1 MKYNGF
7 TEDYIDRLH
16 EEALKVLDKVGLC
29 VAHEGALKEL
39 EGKGLKVL
47 GDRVYMAPGFVN
59 EQLQS
64 LLDSIGAGIPY
75 NDPAPTDRISIG
87 CCDMPQYYAD
97 PRTGEIGQM
106 TCRSLIEATKFMEN
120 LKDRNAWSMVPGV
133 PRDVPQQLQA
143 ITEYFIGTK
152 YCSNGGNMDTLSPDE
167 AIPYIFEMA
176 EAMERPIRG
185 FGMFTISPLKIGGF
199 EFDTALKYRDL
210 FEQFHVSS
218 APTMGVGS
226 PIYPSLSW
234 IISIAETLG
243 SIIVLHLLSGG
254 KPVLAGMGMFPFDLR
269 SMVVVGGAP
278 EYVIMEYHRYLVT
291 KRYNPHNRYTHTLS
305 TMAKHTDV
313 QSGAEKAYG
322 AVFAVLHGC
331 RDFNGAG
338 LMSFDDIFSPQQVM
352 ADIEIRDMVE
362 RLIADVPEPP
372 VQEWLSLIAEG
383 AETGYLETDATLG
396 AYKDVYHFPRLFDR
410 STLHTFNSERGSKKS
425 VQQKMR
431 DEAVMR
437 IETWYFN
444 PPQDKLEEVRRIFH
458 RAWEKLAPGVEN
470 PLADE

>member
-1 MKYNGF
+1 MKYTGF
-7 TEDYIDRLH
+7 TEEYIDRLH
-16 EEALKVLDKVGLC
+16 DEALKVLEKVGLC

-39 EGKGLKVL
+39 KDMGLKVL
-47 GDRVYMAPGFVN
+47 GDRVYMAPEFAN

-64 LLDSIGAGIPY
+64 LLAVIDAKLPHHE
-75 NDPAPTDRISIG
+75 PKPTNKISIG
-87 CCDMPQYYAD
+87 CCDMPQYYSD
-97 PRTGEIGQM
+97 PRTGEVGQM
-106 TCRSLIEATKFMEN
+106 TCARLIEATKFMEN
-120 LKDRNAWSMVPGV
+120 LKDKNAWSMVPGV

-152 YCSNGGNMDTLSPDE
+152 YCSNGGNLDTLSPDE

-176 EAMERPIRG
+176 EVLERPLRG

-199 EFDTALKYRDL
+199 EFHTALEYRSIFD
-210 FEQFHVSS
+210 QFYVSS

-226 PIYPSLSW
+226 PIYPSVSW
-234 IISIAETLG
+234 VVSIAETLG

-269 SMVVVGGAP
+269 SMAVVGGAP
-278 EYVIMEYHRYLVT
+278 EYVLMEYNRYLVT

-305 TMAKHTDV
+305 TMAKMTGV

-322 AVFAVLHGC
+322 AAFAVLHGC

-372 VQEWLSLIAEG
+372 QEDWLNLIAEG
-383 AETGYLETDATLG
+383 AETGYMETDATLG
-396 AYKDVYHFPRLFDR
+396 AYKDVYYFPKLFDR
-410 STLHTFNSERGSKKS
+410 STLHTYNAGHGDRRSPE
-425 VQQKMR
+425 QKMR
-431 DEAVMR
+431 DEAVRR
-437 IETWYFN
+437 IETWSFY
-444 PPQDKLEEVRRIFH
+444 PPEDKLEEVRRIY
-458 RAWEKLAPGVEN
+458 RKAWEKLAPGAEN
-470 PLADE
+470 PMADE